1 MSKYQTWFLLVICNL
16 FWAGNYVFGK
26 YVVAEMSPLWITFSR
41 WAVASVI
48 LLTIAHF
55 HEKPDWRAVL
65 KQWPALVVLGLLGF
79 VGYNMVLYSALD
91 YTSSTNA
98 ALVSALGPGMIA
110 IFSLYM
116 LKEKISKIQVSGIG
130 VSLIGVLAVLTGG
143 NLTRVFQTA
152 YNRGDLLMLAAV
164 LMWTL
169 YSVMGKQLK
178 EVPPITA
185 TAVSAFLSAI
195 MMAPFAIVQGIDMG
209 NISSLAIIGILYMI
223 IFPSVGSFVFW
234 NMSVR
239 EIGATQ
245 AGIFLNLIPVFTA
258 LISWILGEPVT
269 ASQFGGGLLV
279 FIGVY
284 LTTGM
289 LERRLAAKRELENQ
303 KTSRNQN
310 KA

>member
-1 MSKYQTWFLLVICNL
+1 MSKYRIWLLLVVCNL

-41 WAVASVI
+41 WAVASLI

-55 HEKPDWRAVL
+55 HEKPKWRSVR

-79 VGYNMVLYSALD
+79 VGYNLVLYSALD

-116 LKEKISKIQVSGIG
+116 LKEKITKIQVIGLG
-130 VSLIGVLAVLTGG
+130 VSLFGVLVVLTGG
-143 NLTRVFQTA
+143 NITRVFRAT
-152 YNRGDLLMLAAV
+152 YNRGDVLMLAAV
-164 LMWTL
+164 VMWTL
-169 YSVMGKQLK
+169 YSIMGKKLK
-178 EVPPITA
+178 EIPPITA
-185 TAVSAFLSAI
+185 TAVAAFFATM
-195 MMAPFAIVQGIDMG
+195 MMAPFAIAQGIDIG
-209 NISSLAIIGILYMI
+209 TISSLAITGILYMI
-223 IFPSVGSFVFW
+223 VFPSVGSFVFW

-258 LISWILGEPVT
+258 LISWTLGEPAT
-269 ASQFGGGLLV
+269 ASQIGGGLLV
-279 FIGVY
+279 FSGVY

-289 LERRLAAKRELENQ
+289 LERNVATKRKLKKQ
-303 KTSRNQN
+303 AS
-310 KA
+310 